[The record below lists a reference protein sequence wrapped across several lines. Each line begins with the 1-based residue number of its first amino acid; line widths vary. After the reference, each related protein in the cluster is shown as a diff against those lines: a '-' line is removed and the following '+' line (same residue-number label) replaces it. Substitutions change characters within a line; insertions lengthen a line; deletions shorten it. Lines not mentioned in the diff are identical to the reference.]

1 MAAALAYR
9 LATAP
14 DARPDDINARVL
26 ALFEQGQV
34 PWVLPW
40 RLAVTPGEVHLSE
53 EVGGKDVRYPNPDLP
68 ARLVV
73 TTNPTAPRD
82 VDAEFHEL
90 FAATGIDFRRGAVRT
105 FYSLSEDMIALSDW
119 RISDPTD
126 FLRDWVHELL
136 HAVGHPTRR
145 DRDLPCGFGSNAHG
159 MEDLIAEIG
168 SAFVCASLGI
178 EPSLRHPDSID
189 TWAGLLRSDSRIFI
203 QAVRSAETAA
213 RYLFARRDAQA
224 AAFDRLEAEEAATE
238 REEAERAAAA
248 RRCKWRRERER
259 WASGLMTGLGPRESL
274 PAARHGDPSWQNLL
288 SNSS

>member
-1 MAAALAYR
+1 MAHALAYR
-9 LATAP
+9 PVTG
-14 DARPDDINARVL
+14 PDDPFDRINDQALAVL
-26 ALFEQGQV
+26 EQGQV
-34 PWVLPW
+34 PWATPW
-40 RLAVTPGEVHLSE
+40 
-53 EVGGKDVRYPNPDLP
+53 
-68 ARLVV
+68 RLVV
-73 TTNPTAPRD
+73 TPGYGSCNEDGSGIKLYHSDPSLPACLVAATNPTAPRD
-82 VDAEFHEL
+82 IDGEFHEL

-136 HAVGHPTRR
+136 HAVGHPSRL

-159 MEDLIAEIG
+159 IEDLIAEIG

-213 RYLFARRDAQA
+213 GYLFARRDAQA
-224 AAFDRLEAEEAATE
+224 AAFDRLETEEAAAE

-248 RRCKWRRERER
+248 RRCKWRQERER

-274 PAARHGDPSWQNLL
+274 PAARHGDPSWQNLH